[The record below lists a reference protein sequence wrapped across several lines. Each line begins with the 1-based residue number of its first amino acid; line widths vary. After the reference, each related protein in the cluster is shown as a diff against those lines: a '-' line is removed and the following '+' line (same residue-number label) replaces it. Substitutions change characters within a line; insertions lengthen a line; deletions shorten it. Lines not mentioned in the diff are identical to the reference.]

1 MLCSNTSHTW
11 YENHI
16 NFLKVWPFLHYVS
29 KRCVDTSMVGEYMWN
44 KLRLSACCLAIWR
57 WRGEQITVTVYPLST
72 YAASNGRRREN
83 GGMICCDKH
92 HSSSE
97 FAAGFPLPQHCRIH
111 NYKVHSLTVSNLI
124 RETERGGSPG
134 TRHHKVRPGKIA
146 TDISVDIS

>member
-1 MLCSNTSHTW
+1 MCKRYYSECYAVTPLIWW

-16 NFLKVWPFLHYVS
+16 NFLKVWPFLHYAS
-29 KRCVDTSMVGEYMWN
+29 KKDVWIRVWSESICETSWDG
-44 KLRLSACCLAIWR
+44 ACCLAIWR

-72 YAASNGRRREN
+72 YAPSVFCNGRRREN

-111 NYKVHSLTVSNLI
+111 NCKVHSLTVSNLI
-124 RETERGGSPG
+124 RETERGGVPRD
-134 TRHHKVRPGKIA
+134 TTP
-146 TDISVDIS
+146 